1 MRRGHRAAAAA
12 LLVAAL
18 AACASSPS
26 SDGARLIAQGRFDEG
41 LALMERDAKDH
52 PRDIELYT
60 SYLVQRN
67 AVATALLREADQLR
81 VAGDFDGAQ
90 AGYQSVLRIHPG
102 SDSAR
107 AGMAAVDRLR
117 RLQGQAREA
126 QAALRSGDTAGA
138 ERIARSVLA
147 QDATQREAKAV
158 MRAVNEQRGDQDVL
172 PSRLKEALQ
181 RQISLDLRDVPL
193 GAILDIISRTGNI
206 NFIIDREVKTDART
220 SVFVHDTSL
229 EDVIR
234 ILLLTN
240 QLERKVLNGNSL
252 LIYPATQP
260 KQREYQDLVVRT
272 FYLANADAKQT
283 AAMIKAMVKTK
294 DLYVDDK
301 LNLVIMRD
309 TPDAVRLAEKLV
321 ASQDVG
327 EPEVVLDLEVL
338 EVSSTLVKD
347 LGIQYPTQISV
358 NGGIGSDG
366 TIPTQVQLPIKGG
379 LHAFVANPVLLLNL
393 SKQDGST
400 NILANPRIRVK
411 NREKAKVHVGEK
423 VPVITTTST
432 ANVGVSSSVSYLETG
447 LKLDVEPNVFLE
459 DEVAIK
465 VQLEVSNI
473 LETLNLSGTVAY
485 RLGTR
490 NAATTLRLHDGETQV
505 LAGLIDN
512 EDRKSFNGVPGVS
525 ELPVVGRLFRDETT
539 NGTKSEI
546 VLLVTPHIVRNIS
559 RPDTVQPLFPSGTD
573 AAPGAAPLVLGGQ
586 VSLSAGTGS
595 GVVTAPAVSPSSGG
609 PVSLTVMV
617 PSEVKVGQEFALTL
631 GMPMGVEGSTANVQ
645 VTYDPSVLKPLGGA
659 APPPDS
665 LKAPDMAQI
674 PLEVAAPL
682 AAGMPVKPVQLR
694 FQVIAPAATQ
704 TEIGLLVTQSN
715 RPVNVPATLSLSV
728 VKP

>member
-1 MRRGHRAAAAA
+1 MRRGLRPAAAA
-12 LLVAAL
+12 LLAAAL

-26 SDGARLIAQGRFDEG
+26 GDGARLIAQGRFDEG
-41 LALMERDAKDH
+41 LALMEQDARAH
-52 PRDIELYT
+52 PRDTELYT

-67 AVATALLREADQLR
+67 AVSTALLREADQLR
-81 VAGDFDGAQ
+81 ASGDFDGAQ
-90 AGYQSVLRIHPG
+90 AGYQSVLRINPA
-102 SDSAR
+102 SDMAR
-107 AGMAAVDRLR
+107 AGLATTARLR
-117 RLQGQAREA
+117 NLQERGREA

-138 ERIARSVLA
+138 DRIARSVLA
-147 QDATQREAKAV
+147 QDSTQREAKAV
-158 MRAVNEQRGDQDVL
+158 MRAIADQHGDQEAL

-193 GAILDIISRTGNI
+193 NTILDIISRTGNI

-252 LIYPATQP
+252 LIYPATQA

-294 DLYVDDK
+294 DLYVDEK

-358 NGGIGSDG
+358 NGGIGTDG
-366 TIPTQVQLPIKGG
+366 TIPAQVQLPVKGG
-379 LHAFVANPVLLLNL
+379 LHAFTANPVLLLNL
-393 SKQDGST
+393 SRQDGST

-432 ANVGVSSSVSYLETG
+432 ANVGVSSSVNYLETG

-512 EDRKSFNGVPGVS
+512 EDRKSFNSVPGAS
-525 ELPVVGRLFRDETT
+525 ELPVVGRLFRDEST

-546 VLLVTPHIVRNIS
+546 VLLVTPHIVRNIA
-559 RPDTVQPLFPSGTD
+559 RPDTVLPVFPSGTD
-573 AAPGAAPLVLGGQ
+573 AAPGAAPLVLSGQ
-586 VSLSAGTGS
+586 LSMNAGSNAGM
-595 GVVTAPAVSPSSGG
+595 VTAPAVTPTTGA
-609 PVSLTVMV
+609 PVSLTVMA

-631 GMPMGVEGSTANVQ
+631 GMPMGAEGSTSTVQ
-645 VTYDPSVLKPLGGA
+645 VTYDPSVLKPTGGA
-659 APPPDS
+659 APPADS

-674 PLEVAAPL
+674 PLDVNAPP
-682 AAGMPVKPVQLR
+682 AAGMPVQPVQLR
-694 FQVIAPAATQ
+694 FQVIAPAPTQ
-704 TEIGLLVTQSN
+704 TEIGLLVTRSS
-715 RPVNVPATLSLSV
+715 RPVNVPGTLSLSV